1 MKKKVKY
8 REPKPKPSAPRPKL
22 PKKMLCKN
30 APKRSKIG

>member
-8 REPKPKPSAPRPKL
+8 REPKPTPSAPRPKL
-22 PKKMLCKN
+22 AKKMLCKN